1 MKVYINYPN
10 PHITIHKN
18 ASCGQIQSH
27 QKGGQRLVKVSASTL
42 KTVLNLLINDAYDFK
57 AEAQRNDLWLD
68 ISLSTSE
75 QEIGFVH
82 VIQAILGQ
90 RYKPLS
96 NAPISIHC
104 E

>member
-1 MKVYINYPN
+1 MQVYINYPN
-10 PHITIHKN
+10 PHFTVHKN
-18 ASCGQIQSH
+18 ASCQQIQMHRKS
-27 QKGGQRLVKVSASTL
+27 GQRIVKVSAATL
-42 KTVLNLLINDAYDFK
+42 KNVLTLFINNAYDFK
-57 AEAQRNDLWLD
+57 AEARWNDLWLD
-68 ISLSTSE
+68 ISLSTPE
-75 QEIGFVH
+75 QEIAFVH